1 MATYSIFNFSTNTKI
16 KIIIDYKEKN
26 LEKCQ
31 IIKLSKFLN
40 ISLNWKMV
48 LTNCLFQ
55 RINHLASHQSVPY
68 HDGTKMTQNLI
79 KSRKPIFESPRQTK
93 KKQYLASKKFAAN
106 TPLLLFVIITH
117 FRAACQFLRDSNGPI
132 LRSWIFSRISL
143 YIFEKNN
150 HILWIFKNVIKIVF
164 FNQFWNFWCPYRL
177 IRPRQTRFCQQ
188 KSLFWNFT
196 KF

>member
-1 MATYSIFNFSTNTKI
+1 MKNVKFWIFSNFEYFLK
-16 KIIIDYKEKN
+16 
-26 LEKCQ
+26 LEKGIDKRSISTDQPSSIPPECPLSPWHQ
-31 IIKLSKFLN
+31 NDAKLNKVKKNHFRVPPSNK
-40 ISLNWKMV
+40 KM
-48 LTNCLFQ
+48 
-55 RINHLASHQSVPY
+55 
-68 HDGTKMTQNLI
+68 
-79 KSRKPIFESPRQTK
+79 
-93 KKQYLASKKFAAN
+93 QYLASNLFAAKI
-106 TPLLLFVIITH
+106 PLLLFVIITH